1 MAKKYCGSAEETMGK
16 VIYIDNNIK
25 GTNLAVTGIL
35 KNIPSNSHLH
45 FDILIPMDLYDRV
58 NNPKGA
64 WNNFDVYVYFQLKD
78 EIKPSSLVISHI
90 QKQVNTIL
98 KKNLAELD
106 ATLFAQPLTDIHLH
120 SHYMLDVD
128 GQGNSQHVKIFS
140 LVAIFIILIACINF
154 MNLSTA

>member
-1 MAKKYCGSAEETMGK
+1 MNRGDTLALSGNTGS
-16 VIYIDNNIK
+16 
-25 GTNLAVTGIL
+25 
-35 KNIPSNSHLH
+35 SNGPHLH

-140 LVAIFIILIACINF
+140 LVAIFIILELLPRI
-154 MNLSTA
+154 SSSD